1 MCCDRSPAAF
11 LQRYNFPSEQA
22 WWQVPRLALLS
33 PPHEGDTPL
42 SDKSA
47 LANSPK

>member
-11 LQRYNFPSEQA
+11 LQRYNFPCEQV
-22 WWQVPRLALLS
+22 WLQVPRLALLS
-33 PPHEGDTPL
+33 PPHEGDIAL